1 MCMTAASWWS
11 TAGTLTSEPPPGHEP
26 DAGLEYMKQM
36 PLTWIVEPRDEG
48 KSLKELLYSRLLL
61 SHSLVGKLKQQHK
74 IAVNGTPVFTNYQLR
89 AGDLISVDLDL
100 GEQSEIVPEAVPL
113 KIVYEDE
120 DILVVDKPAG
130 MPVHPSKRYQAGT
143 LANAVTYYW
152 QQSGHSALFR
162 PINRLDKD
170 TSGLVLIG
178 KNQFAH
184 QGIFRQQQKRRV
196 ERGYYALVEGAVV
209 PDHGRIAEPI
219 ARLEDRARRRIVAP
233 HGQPAATNYAVL
245 ERYPHYTLLQLHPE
259 TGRTHQIRVHLSF
272 AGHPVCG
279 DELYGRPSPLIAR
292 QALHAGEITFNH
304 PRTGSAITLTA
315 ALPDDM
321 RAAMITLQQQNV

>member
-1 MCMTAASWWS
+1 MK
-11 TAGTLTSEPPPGHEP
+11 
-26 DAGLEYMKQM
+26 YMKQM
-36 PLTWIVEPRDEG
+36 PLTWIVEPTDEG
-48 KSLKELLYSRLLL
+48 RSLKELLYSRLLL
-61 SHSLVGKLKQQHK
+61 SHSLVVKLKQQHK
-74 IAVNGTPVFTNYQLR
+74 IAVNRIPVFTNYRLTG
-89 AGDLISVDLDL
+89 GDLISVDLDL
-100 GEQSEIVPEAVPL
+100 GERSEILPEAVPL

-120 DILVVDKPAG
+120 DVLVVDKPAG
-130 MPVHPSKRYQAGT
+130 MPVHPSNKRHQTGT

-152 QQSGHSALFR
+152 LQSGHNALFR

-184 QGIFRQQQKRRV
+184 QSIFRQQQKHRV
-196 ERGYYALVEGAVV
+196 ERCYYALVDGAAM

-219 ARLEDRARRRIVAP
+219 ARREDRSRKRIIAP
-233 HGQPAATNYAVL
+233 HGQPAVTNYVVL
-245 ERYPHYTLLQLHPE
+245 ERYLQHTLLQLHPE

-279 DELYGRPSPLIAR
+279 DELYGRSSPLIAR

-304 PRTGSAITLTA
+304 PRTGSAITLAA

-321 RAAMITLQQQNV
+321 RAVLVTLQQQGA